1 MVLERLKKKM
11 AKIQILSRKLECY
24 TCLCLPVGEKKMFLV
39 IGQDCRKEKLYLDI
53 ARTASTFI
61 QRRATEWNSK
71 TNNQGKNSVAKAD
84 SFQTTW

>member
-1 MVLERLKKKM
+1 M

-24 TCLCLPVGEKKMFLV
+24 TCLCLPVGKKKMFLV

-53 ARTASTFI
+53 ELLH
-61 QRRATEWNSK
+61 TENNK